1 MVVPEYGDE
10 VAITLCIAAPRP
22 ASHFQLV
29 AP

>member
-1 MVVPEYGDE
+1 MAVPEYGDE
-10 VAITLCIAAPRP
+10 VAITILIATPRP